1 MTAIPLPTGF
11 NAVTDFPLQRENL
24 INLFNTGSGLLRRP
38 GIVGQAVASGV
49 GCRGSV
55 VFNGILYKVI
65 GTEFVR
71 VNEDDSL
78 IVKGTISGAAD
89 VVMESGFTFIS
100 IIAKGGNGYTFN
112 ESAGLVQITS
122 PNFRSSIDLT
132 IINSITVYCPADGGP
147 LFFSDPNL
155 PATIG
160 ALSFFDAELLPDL
173 NTGCF
178 NFNNDLHGLGADSIE
193 VFRQKGDSVTPFLRV
208 DGAAAQVGYVSG
220 RTLYGPSF
228 AFIGKA
234 RGESF
239 SIRIMGQGNA
249 PKISNNAVDE
259 FLNEE
264 YTGAELLAAVGES
277 FEWKGY
283 EILVFHL
290 ARHSLALMGG
300 GWFFIES
307 GINGAASPAAW
318 RGRHISFAYNKYYIG
333 DVSTGDIGILT
344 DIPTEYGEKMEYSLD
359 TFARS
364 KKGVYFSINN
374 LTLSCLTG
382 RATPEGT
389 IGLTISTDGVVWQ
402 TDNTVWRGLGKVGAY
417 GLTVDWTMPGG
428 LGTYE
433 SFAGIRLRSTA
444 NVDFALEALDGDI
457 Q

>member
-1 MTAIPLPTGF
+1 MTAVPLPVGF
-11 NAVTDFPLQRENL
+11 NAVEAFPKQRENL
-24 INLFNTGSGLLRRP
+24 INLFNTGNGLLRRP
-38 GIVGQAVASGV
+38 GVVSHAVASTV

-55 VFNGILYKVI
+55 VFNGVLYKVI
-65 GTEFVR
+65 GTDFVR
-71 VNEDDSL
+71 INEDGSL
-78 IVKGTISGAAD
+78 VVKGTISGTND
-89 VVMESGFTFIS
+89 VVMESGFVFIS
-100 IIAKGGNGYTFN
+100 IIVKGGNGYTFN
-112 ESAGLVQITS
+112 ESAGLNQNTS
-122 PNFRSSIDLT
+122 PNFKPSIDLT
-132 IINSITVYCPADGGP
+132 IINSITVYTPADGGP

-160 ALSFFDAELLPDL
+160 ALSFFDAELLPDK

-228 AFIGKA
+228 AFIGKS

-239 SIRIMGQGNA
+239 SVRIMGQGEA
-249 PKISNNAVDE
+249 PRISNNAVDE

-264 YTGAELLAAVGES
+264 YTGAELFDAVGER

-290 ARHSLALMGG
+290 ARHSLALMNG

-307 GINGAASPAAW
+307 GINGADAPAAW
-318 RGRHISFAYNKYYIG
+318 RGRHISFAYNQYFVG
-333 DVSTGDIGILT
+333 DSTTGDIGVLT

-359 TFARS
+359 TFVRAGKES
-364 KKGVYFSINN
+364 HFSINN
-374 LTLSCLTG
+374 LTLQCLTG
-382 RATPEGT
+382 TSSPEGS

-428 LGTYE
+428 LGNYE
-433 SFAGIRLRSTA
+433 NFAGIRLRSTA
-444 NVDFALEALDGDI
+444 NVDFSLEAVDVDI